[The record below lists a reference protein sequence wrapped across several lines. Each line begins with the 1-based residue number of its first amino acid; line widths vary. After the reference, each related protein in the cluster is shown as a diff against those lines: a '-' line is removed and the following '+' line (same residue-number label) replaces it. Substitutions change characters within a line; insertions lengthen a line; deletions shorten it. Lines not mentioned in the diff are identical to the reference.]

1 MLEEQL
7 DRLGSSHPPGLKVT
21 FADTGGDTSADSLG
35 DGGAEEPPKE
45 LTKAERKALF
55 EAQRAGQ
62 GGASGEKKALTK
74 AERREQQGEQRK
86 AKGLEPEAVEEPE
99 KVAPI
104 VARAPSLTNVL
115 EGASGKGG
123 SGLRLQHDD
132 PKSMAKAKRNQ
143 ALLRTEVQKK
153 VPWFQ
158 HLPQYEREASLSA
171 RLTQRN
177 DGDIHPEVL
186 KLGLKFAEW
195 MIVGGNARTRAMLLA
210 FSRVVADYSPPKDH
224 ETGADVSRHLDG
236 RLKPMIS
243 YLVACRPLS
252 IGMGNAIRWL
262 KGRIAHLPPK
272 LSISEAKEHI
282 TDQIETYVQEKI
294 VVADWIISRHGA
306 AKIKNTDVVLVY
318 AASSAAEASIMRA
331 HREGT
336 AFRVICVDS
345 RPKLEGRGLV
355 ERLAA
360 AGVSCTYIMLNALS
374 YVLKDVSIVLL
385 GASAILANGSVI
397 SRVGTATVAL
407 MAKQFNVP
415 VLVCCETYKF
425 SEKVM
430 LDSICTN
437 ELGDPDELLTPALS
451 DWRDVKDMKLLNLVY
466 DLTPADL
473 ITLVITELGHL
484 PPTSVPVVIRE
495 YRKEVTL

>member
-1 MLEEQL
+1 MESPGKDMRMLEEQL

-252 IGMGNAIRWL
+252 IGMGNAIRCDHQPS
-262 KGRIAHLPPK
+262 RR
-272 LSISEAKEHI
+272 
-282 TDQIETYVQEKI
+282 DQINEVFIWPTREGWWEPPDSWVPDCPPT
-294 VVADWIISRHGA
+294 VTCLCSLARH
-306 AKIKNTDVVLVY
+306 
-318 AASSAAEASIMRA
+318 SAA
-331 HREGT
+331 
-336 AFRVICVDS
+336 
-345 RPKLEGRGLV
+345 
-355 ERLAA
+355 
-360 AGVSCTYIMLNALS
+360 
-374 YVLKDVSIVLL
+374 
-385 GASAILANGSVI
+385 
-397 SRVGTATVAL
+397 
-407 MAKQFNVP
+407 
-415 VLVCCETYKF
+415 
-425 SEKVM
+425 
-430 LDSICTN
+430 
-437 ELGDPDELLTPALS
+437 
-451 DWRDVKDMKLLNLVY
+451 
-466 DLTPADL
+466 
-473 ITLVITELGHL
+473 
-484 PPTSVPVVIRE
+484 
-495 YRKEVTL
+495 YRT